1 MPPAR
6 RAACASA
13 PVQGGQSPCPDR
25 PYWADNALFGPPRAR
40 SRGASAGTPKLT
52 HIHSGPGRTPGAPP
66 PSPSPERPGRVGRP
80 PLGAA
85 AYPPG
90 RKSIKRRPM
99 KFTLSW
105 LQDHLDTTLS
115 AAAVADVMTRAGLEV
130 EHVDDP
136 GVTLAPFSVAKIVS
150 TARHP
155 DADRLQV
162 CQVDTR
168 DGRREIVCG
177 APNARAGLTTIYAPI
192 GAYVPGLGVTLVEK
206 PVRGV
211 VSMGMLC
218 SARELEVAEESDGIV
233 ELPDD
238 LAVGVGA
245 ARAFSVEPVIDFEVT
260 PNRPDWLGVRG
271 IARDL
276 AAAGAGR
283 LKPRPTPAVAGA
295 FPCPISVEITAPELC
310 PYFAGHL
317 VRGVRNG
324 PSPAWL
330 QDRLRSVGLRPI
342 NALVDVTNF
351 LSLDRARPLHVY
363 DAGLLVGSKLVV
375 RHGLHADHGD
385 EHLIAL
391 DGRRYDL
398 APAMCVIADAG
409 GERPIDLGGVMGGQS
424 TGCSEATT
432 DVFIEAAYFDPTA
445 TAETGRALSLF
456 SDAQYRFARGVDTGF
471 VREGLDLATA
481 MILELCGGEASQA
494 VEAGAVPAPPEPVI
508 FNPAEVQRLSGLQI
522 PPARS
527 AEILTALG
535 FEVDQGAGASG
546 GSAGPAAFWTVQ
558 VPTWRRDV
566 DGPADLVEEVARIEG
581 YDALPATPLPVAPAR
596 PQGVLNPLQ
605 QRVRTARRAL
615 AALGWA
621 ETVGW
626 SFTSRR
632 NAELFGGGGERLAV
646 ANPIAAEL
654 DWMRPS
660 ALPGLVEAAAR
671 NAARGRPDAALFEIG
686 PVFAGDRPQDQA
698 TAVAALLSARPPRG
712 WEGDAA
718 SPLFR
723 LKGDLLALLETLGAP
738 VASLQTVQGAASPW
752 WHPAQAARLQLGPKA
767 VVAEWGALHP
777 SVLKAMDAPGPLFAF
792 ELRLQ
797 ALPEPKRRPTK
808 TRGPADLPALQPV
821 WRDFA
826 FVVEEARAA
835 GELVRAAAG
844 ADKALVAEARVFDV
858 YRGPGVPEG
867 AKSVALEVRLQ
878 PRDRTPTDDE
888 LEAVCARIVAAVEKT
903 GARLRS

>member
-1 MPPAR
+1 
-6 RAACASA
+6 
-13 PVQGGQSPCPDR
+13 
-25 PYWADNALFGPPRAR
+25 
-40 SRGASAGTPKLT
+40 
-52 HIHSGPGRTPGAPP
+52 
-66 PSPSPERPGRVGRP
+66 
-80 PLGAA
+80 
-85 AYPPG
+85 
-90 RKSIKRRPM
+90 M

-105 LQDHLDTTLS
+105 LQDHLDTALS
-115 AAAVADVMTRAGLEV
+115 PSALAEVMTAAGLEV

-136 GVTLAPFSVAKIVS
+136 GVELAAFSVAKIVS
-150 TARHP
+150 AARHP

-218 SARELEVAEESDGIV
+218 SAKELKLAEESDGVV

-238 LAVGVGA
+238 LAVGVSA
-245 ARAFSVEPVIDFEVT
+245 ARAFGLEPVIDFEVT

-276 AAAGAGR
+276 AAAGAGT
-283 LKPRPTPAVAGA
+283 LKPKPTPVVAGA
-295 FPCPISVEITAPELC
+295 FPCPIAVEITAPELC
-310 PYFAGHL
+310 PFLAGRL

-330 QDRLRSVGLRPI
+330 QERLRSVGQRPI
-342 NALVDVTNF
+342 NALVDVTNL

-363 DAGLLVGSKLVV
+363 DAKLLVGPKLVV
-375 RHGLHADHGD
+375 RRGLHARGVEGEAGD
-385 EHLIAL
+385 EHLLAL

-398 APAMCVIADAG
+398 TAAMCVIADAG
-409 GERPIDLGGVMGGQS
+409 GERPVDLGGVMGGAS

-432 DVFIEAAYFDPTA
+432 DVFIEAAWFDPA
-445 TAETGRALSLF
+445 TVAETGRALSLF
-456 SDAQYRFARGVDTGF
+456 SDAQYRFARGVDSGF

-481 MILELCGGEASQA
+481 MILDLCGGEASDV
-494 VEAGAVPAPPEPVI
+494 VEAGALPAPPQPVA
-508 FNPAEVQRLSGLQI
+508 FNPAEVRRLSGLQI

-527 AEILTALG
+527 AEILESLG
-535 FEVDQGAGASG
+535 FGVDRGAGASG
-546 GSAGPAAFWTVQ
+546 ATAPAAFWTVH

-566 DGPADLVEEVARIEG
+566 DGPADLVEEIARIEG
-581 YDALPATPLPVAPAR
+581 FDALPATPLPVVPAR
-596 PQGVLNPLQ
+596 PQGVLSPLQ
-605 QRVRTARRAL
+605 TRVRTARRAL

-632 NAELFGGGGERLAV
+632 NAGLFGGGGDALV
-646 ANPIAAEL
+646 LANPIAAEL
-654 DWMRPS
+654 DCMRPS
-660 ALPGLVEAAAR
+660 ALPGLVEATAR

-686 PVFAGDRPQDQA
+686 PVFAGDRPQDQSTVIA
-698 TAVAALLSARPPRG
+698 AVLAAHPPRG
-712 WEGDAA
+712 WEGDAPA
-718 SPLFR
+718 PLFR
-723 LKGDLLALLETLGAP
+723 LKGDLLALLDELGAP
-738 VASLQTVQGAASPW
+738 TASLQVVQGAASPW
-752 WHPAQAARLQLGPKA
+752 WHPAQSARLQLGPKA
-767 VVAEWGALHP
+767 VLAEWGALHP
-777 SVLKAMDAPGPLFAF
+777 SVLKAMDAPGPLHAF

-808 TRGPADLPALQPV
+808 TRGPADMPALQPV

-826 FVVEEARAA
+826 FTTEEGRAA
-835 GELVRAAAG
+835 GDLVRAAAG

-858 YRGPGVPEG
+858 YRGPGVPQG

-878 PRDRTPTDDE
+878 PRDHTLTEEE
-888 LEAVCARIVAAVEKT
+888 LEAVSARIVAAVEKT
-903 GARLRS
+903 GARLRG